1 VKGKHYRCAFT
12 DEGLITG
19 NNSDLVEVLTEN
31 VINYTGLEFHFERQV
46 ETVYI
51 VAREQQQLLF
61 KQ

>member
-12 DEGLITG
+12 DEGLIAG
-19 NNSDLVEVLTEN
+19 NDSDLVEILTEN
-31 VINYTGLEFHFERQV
+31 VINYTGLEFPFERQA